1 MPVTCPKVEEPTL
14 VFGGANCVRL
24 KRLKN
29 SLRNSSPN
37 LLSGPNWVRLNSA
50 KSKLFTPEPRS
61 LGSVRDSLPK
71 TKSGG
76 ETKQAVLNHSLS
88 AATPDGLDVLQPG
101 TLFGREPP
109 PNEVVKLA
117 LPLVKTNGKPFWNVV
132 TPSMPHPLTSL
143 STTPVASDMN
153 IFPWPMARSRTE
165 LMTSR
170 CG

>member
-1 MPVTCPKVEEPTL
+1 MPVPCPMVEEPTL
-14 VFGGANCVRL
+14 MFGGANRVRL

-71 TKSGG
+71 VKSAG
-76 ETKQAVLNHSLS
+76 ETTQAVLNHSFS
-88 AATPDGLDVLQPG
+88 RGTPEGVDVLQPG

-109 PNEVVKLA
+109 PNEVV
-117 LPLVKTNGKPFWNVV
+117 
-132 TPSMPHPLTSL
+132 
-143 STTPVASDMN
+143 
-153 IFPWPMARSRTE
+153 
-165 LMTSR
+165 
-170 CG
+170 

>member
-1 MPVTCPKVEEPTL
+1 MNLSPNWISLGVVPAAVLVTLPKFADPTL
-14 VFGGANCVRL
+14 VLGGANCVRL
-24 KRLKN
+24 NRLK
-29 SLRNSSPN
+29 SSVRNSSPN

-101 TLFGREPP
+101 
-109 PNEVVKLA
+109 
-117 LPLVKTNGKPFWNVV
+117 
-132 TPSMPHPLTSL
+132 
-143 STTPVASDMN
+143 
-153 IFPWPMARSRTE
+153 
-165 LMTSR
+165 
-170 CG
+170 